1 MTGLGLFLG
10 GGGTVGVAW
19 ENGVLTG
26 LREAGA
32 LEPTAATLVVG
43 TSAGSIVGAEIALG
57 RDPSEAIDR
66 HEPLSDRPADP
77 PSLTE
82 GPFAEIIGLMMSGAG
97 RTPEGAA
104 EIGRLAV
111 AADTALTT
119 EQFLDRFRHMI
130 GTDGWP
136 SIDLCP
142 TAADCGTGRP
152 RIWTA
157 DDGIELWRAVASSC
171 AIPGFFPAVPFAGRH
186 YMDGNR
192 GRNYHTAI
200 AAGCDLDAALFVGP
214 RNAAVAAV
222 DQLIR
227 DDMAALAATGVRVH
241 TVLGSATLDA
251 SGIQLMDWSQRRRG
265 FEIGVADGLEQAA
278 AVAALLD

>member
-32 LEPTAATLVVG
+32 LEPTAANLVVG

-66 HEPLSDRPADP
+66 HEPLADRPADP

-119 EQFLDRFRHMI
+119 DQFLDRFRHMI

-136 SIDLCP
+136 SIDLRP

-171 AIPGFFPAVPFAGRH
+171 AIPTRRS
-186 YMDGNR
+186 NL
-192 GRNYHTAI
+192 
-200 AAGCDLDAALFVGP
+200 C
-214 RNAAVAAV
+214 AV
-222 DQLIR
+222 DSARSWIGSTSKTRAWGERLR
-227 DDMAALAATGVRVH
+227 TGSPKTSSR
-241 TVLGSATLDA
+241 TASIPRSARLF
-251 SGIQLMDWSQRRRG
+251 SGGMDP
-265 FEIGVADGLEQAA
+265 F
-278 AVAALLD
+278 